1 MTIRP
6 LSEMI
11 QVYHE
16 TVGRNCMFMLDL
28 APDRTGLIPT
38 THASRYKE
46 LGDFIRSCY
55 GTSASPTER
64 FTSDD
69 SDIHIQLFDSTPV
82 TVDRSVI
89 QEDQTH
95 GQVIRAYNVDV
106 QLVNATD
113 VNQWITVA
121 QGTSIG
127 NKKIDIWQAGPKL
140 INTVNL
146 NITKSVDNSY
156 IARALAVHSCG

>member
-1 MTIRP
+1 MTLRP

-64 FTSDD
+64 FTSHE

-82 TVDRSVI
+82 IVDRSVI
-89 QEDQTH
+89 HTDQTH
-95 GQVIRAYNVDV
+95 GRVIRACNVDI

-113 VNQWITVA
+113 INQWITVA

-127 NKKIDIWQAGPKL
+127 NKKIDIWKVGAQL
-140 INTVNL
+140 ISAVRL
-146 NITKSVDNSY
+146 NITKSVDTPV
-156 IARALAVHSCG
+156 IKAFTVHLCN